1 VASGF
6 RVGTPAMT
14 MRGLDED
21 DFREVGAIMCAAL
34 DRGADLRALA
44 RRSAAL
50 LEQRPLYPG
59 QDAFPTFR
67 RQSI

>member
-21 DFREVGAIMCAAL
+21 DFREVGRIMCESL
-34 DRGADLRALA
+34 GASPDLTMLA
-44 RRSAAL
+44 GRSAAL
-50 LEQRPLYPG
+50 LERRPLYPG
-59 QDAFPTFR
+59 LAAFPTFEAR
-67 RQSI
+67 G